1 VVILRLP
8 GTAGQGIV
16 TGEFVTLVRSCE
28 PSNLHRLRHVAVHL
42 WWRFR
47 LKKMSL
53 HLLSDR
59 SSGVFRKCLDLTKLR
74 RKLGGADLGELGRE
88 VRRLLWSSGCD
99 RGDPYV
105 LNV

>member
-16 TGEFVTLVRSCE
+16 TGKFVTLVRSSE

-53 HLLSDR
+53 HLLSDS
-59 SSGVFRKCLDLTKLR
+59 SSGVFRKCLTSPSSGGGWVVLILES
-74 RKLGGADLGELGRE
+74 LGGKSAD
-88 VRRLLWSSGCD
+88 SSGRADAIEVMIPMC
-99 RGDPYV
+99 
-105 LNV
+105 